1 VNQPRLLALFAARLS
16 ARRHASKVRV
26 FNNVP
31 VGGRVDTKVSCPLP
45 WHLTTRA
52 ILLGILPS
60 SNRDS

>member
-16 ARRHASKVRV
+16 ARRSASKVRV
-26 FNNVP
+26 YNNIRA
-31 VGGRVDTKVSCPLP
+31 GGHVDTKESCPLP

-52 ILLGILPS
+52 ILLGIRPT